1 VFKEAARLHYSC
13 NCLVG
18 GGTRYTSGHLVGV
31 GCVLN
36 DRHLLTARH
45 CWEEIS
51 YHYRWP
57 VTLRHNGMF
66 RCEVVF
72 EDARRDIAVLRAVEK
87 NSGNDMEPITRYPN
101 LSNEELFL
109 GAPVGFVSSLTL
121 HDYADE
127 ATSHLHLA
135 IGYVSMFLQD
145 HANGTQ
151 QFALSTNVTQTGSAG
166 SAVFLPSGDI
176 IGVVVRTVA
185 LRAGCK
191 DCQVPSYDLPVVAPI
206 LPLISDIR
214 AVLAGRVR
222 ATV

>member
-1 VFKEAARLHYSC
+1 MFKEAARLHYSC

-18 GGTRYTSGHLVGV
+18 GGTRYTTGHLLSM
-31 GCVLN
+31 GCVLD

-51 YHYRWP
+51 CQYRWP
-57 VTLRHNGMF
+57 VALRHNGMF
-66 RCEVVF
+66 RCEIVF
-72 EDARRDIAVLRAVEK
+72 EDPRRDIAVLRTVEK
-87 NSGNDMEPITRYPN
+87 ISGNDLEPIARYPH
-101 LSNEELFL
+101 LSPEELVL

-121 HDYADE
+121 HNYADE

-151 QFALSTNVTQTGSAG
+151 QFALSTAVVQPGFAG
-166 SAVFLPSGDI
+166 SAVFLPGGDI
-176 IGVVVRTVA
+176 IGVVVRTVVW
-185 LRAGCK
+185 RAECK
-191 DCQVPSYDLPVVAPI
+191 DSQVPSYDFPVVAPI
-206 LPLISDIR
+206 LPLINDLR
-214 AVLAGRVR
+214 AVLKEPAR